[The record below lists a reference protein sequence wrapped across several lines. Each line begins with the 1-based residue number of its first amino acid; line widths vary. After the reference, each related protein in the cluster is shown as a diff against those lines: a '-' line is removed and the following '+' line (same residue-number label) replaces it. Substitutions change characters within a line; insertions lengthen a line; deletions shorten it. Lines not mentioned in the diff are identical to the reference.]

1 MKNEINIPVPREED
15 FVAANKRRDKYA
27 LKRDLQASEFNGAI
41 VTRLLMDAK
50 NVVKCGKCG
59 KEYPAGQDPKATL
72 ICPDC
77 K

>member
-1 MKNEINIPVPREED
+1 MKNEIIIPVPREED

-41 VTRLLMDAK
+41 ASRLLMEVK

-59 KEYPAGQDPKATL
+59 KEYPAGPGLKDTL